1 MDIYNSTYH
10 FSKLAC
16 KTEIKEL
23 SYNSTVTDRW
33 DPQVSWP
40 HMSAKQKTEEHM
52 GRRFLAGDDLSSD
65 GT

>member
-1 MDIYNSTYH
+1 MHISYFYKKLHFLRNTTKFGSLEMDIYNSTYH

-33 DPQVSWP
+33 DPLVS
-40 HMSAKQKTEEHM
+40 
-52 GRRFLAGDDLSSD
+52 
-65 GT
+65 